1 MDHQINTNYPVWI
14 TPKYVVP
21 HIEKK
26 KKKNP
31 KHFWKTWPIEDILV
45 AVQGILFCFFSV
57 LILHTCPYL
66 FTQPQKKTHI
76 LIFLLKPPNNS
87 QTVPKII
94 RPTNFFFN

>member
-21 HIEKK
+21 HIEK

-45 AVQGILFCFFSV
+45 AVQGILFCFFFCAYFTYLPLSF
-57 LILHTCPYL
+57 HTTSKKNPYSYI
-66 FTQPQKKTHI
+66 FTKTA
-76 LIFLLKPPNNS
+76 
-87 QTVPKII
+87 Q
-94 RPTNFFFN
+94 